1 MRRMV
6 SKPKIVVVMGPVG
19 SRRSNFIN
27 KFMGIEA
34 AEAMRGLGLRTQ
46 DIGEVPVRLP
56 NNREYVFVDTPGFD
70 NPDRPARD
78 TLNTIANWLERKYRG
93 GALLTGVVYT
103 HRITSPRMDGLLRES
118 LEIFCCICVAKAA
131 GRVRLVTT
139 MWGRVKD
146 PRAAETMVSQL
157 AENFWK
163 PLLNAGARHR
173 HSRGFGGG
181 RTTPFTPARTGGRNK
196 ELIRD
201 VCWSCVLPAIAE
213 ASPGRTGNTRAIF
226 GSFQNAESSETEE
239 AARGRVQA
247 Y

>member
-1 MRRMV
+1 
-6 SKPKIVVVMGPVG
+6 
-19 SRRSNFIN
+19 
-27 KFMGIEA
+27 
-34 AEAMRGLGLRTQ
+34 
-46 DIGEVPVRLP
+46 
-56 NNREYVFVDTPGFD
+56 REYVFVDTPGFD

-78 TLNTIANWLERKYRG
+78 TLNTIADWLERKYRG

-163 PLLNAGARHR
+163 PLLNAGARHMR
-173 HSRGFGGG
+173 FENSKQSAWDIVEDLVVEGQPLLLQQELVDE
-181 RTTPFTPARTGGRNK
+181 TRNLYEMFAGHALYLQLQK
-196 ELIRD
+196 L
-201 VCWSCVLPAIAE
+201 L
-213 ASPGRTGNTRAIF
+213 
-226 GSFQNAESSETEE
+226 
-239 AARGRVQA
+239 
-247 Y
+247 